1 MRIISGNMTE
11 EIIVHTV
18 QDLWGFFFTMCLRN
32 FTHFFA
38 IWLSFDFLS
47 ACWSSIIF
55 IWTNFPSD
63 LVFCDCLASIHDY
76 KDVQG
81 RHQHW
86 NCIQFYSLFASLR
99 SRWAGG
105 PTSPGIYSSLING
118 WTENAV
124 PFMDFVQI
132 QVSFNVYMF
141 IHKKEGKKKSWSLT

>member
-1 MRIISGNMTE
+1 MRIISGNLTE

-18 QDLWGFFFTMCLRN
+18 QDLWGFFLQCVCEISLISLR
-32 FTHFFA
+32 
-38 IWLSFDFLS
+38 FDFHLISCQS
-47 ACWSSIIF
+47 ADPLLF
-55 IWTNFPSD
+55 LFEQTFP
-63 LVFCDCLASIHDY
+63 LTWFFFDCLASIHGY
-76 KDVQG
+76 KNVQG

-105 PTSPGIYSSLING
+105 PTSPGIYSSLIND

-132 QVSFNVYMF
+132 QVSFNVYM
-141 IHKKEGKKKSWSLT
+141 EGKKKSWSLT